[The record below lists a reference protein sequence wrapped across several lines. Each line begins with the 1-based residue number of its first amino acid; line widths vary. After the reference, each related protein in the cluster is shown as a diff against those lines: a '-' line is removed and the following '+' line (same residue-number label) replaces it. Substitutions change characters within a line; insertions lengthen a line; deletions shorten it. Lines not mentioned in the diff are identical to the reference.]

1 MKDFKIIIDLY
12 KNLKQEKAWFILLID
27 WSCALDNFIIRE
39 AMKNKKVLTEEEKR
53 KRGLIKTPA
62 KALNS
67 HFNYYYI
74 SDPS

>member
-1 MKDFKIIIDLY
+1 
-12 KNLKQEKAWFILLID
+12 
-27 WSCALDNFIIRE
+27 
-39 AMKNKKVLTEEEKR
+39 MKNKKVLTEEEKR